1 MNRWTSR
8 GEAVQDKAELADKL
22 RRAAVGCMTIKI
34 FYLWQLSVCVRG
46 KNDFLK
52 RLVSHRPTRTDTDRV
67 SKKTSPTHTITVI
80 IG

>member
-22 RRAAVGCMTIKI
+22 RRAAVGRMTIKI
-34 FYLWQLSVCVRG
+34 FYLWLLSVCVRG

-67 SKKTSPTHTITVI
+67 SKKN
-80 IG
+80 